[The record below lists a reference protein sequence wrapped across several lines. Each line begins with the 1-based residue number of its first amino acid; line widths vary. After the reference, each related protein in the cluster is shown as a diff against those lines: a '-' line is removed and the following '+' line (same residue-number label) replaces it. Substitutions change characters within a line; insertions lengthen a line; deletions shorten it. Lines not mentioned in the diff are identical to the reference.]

1 MARTHRLA
9 GHRLRIG
16 EHGQYALVEQFLRL
30 PVVAS
35 ELLTGGS
42 TTTSDAF
49 GYAGFLRHAR
59 VCRRSVIYI
68 TNIEVSGWGCV
79 LGDKNMAA
87 ALIDRTVHHG
97 RLIRFEGRSYCNQ
110 HALMTR

>member
-1 MARTHRLA
+1 MPASTSQRRTKPKVR
-9 GHRLRIG
+9 RN
-16 EHGQYALVEQFLRL
+16 
-30 PVVAS
+30 
-35 ELLTGGS
+35 
-42 TTTSDAF
+42 SD
-49 GYAGFLRHAR
+49 
-59 VCRRSVIYI
+59 VICRRSVIYI

>member
-1 MARTHRLA
+1 MPSDTQVFFAMRVF
-9 GHRLRIG
+9 
-16 EHGQYALVEQFLRL
+16 VEG
-30 PVVAS
+30 AS
-35 ELLTGGS
+35 S
-42 TTTSDAF
+42 TSPTSK
-49 GYAGFLRHAR
+49 
-59 VCRRSVIYI
+59 S
-68 TNIEVSGWGCV
+68 SGWGCV